1 MNIAERWSLKGKKA
15 LVTGGTKG
23 IGKAIAAEFLALG
36 AEVIIVARKTED
48 MQEVL
53 EHWQSQKLPVSGFIG
68 DMSKAED
75 RKAGILA
82 VSEQW
87 GMLDILVNNVGTNI
101 RKKTDA
107 YADMEYNLLL
117 DTNLKSA
124 FHLCQLAYPLLKINP
139 QSRIINISSVAGIRH
154 VRTGAIYGMTKA
166 ALNHLSRYL
175 AVEWAPD
182 GILVNAIA
190 PWYIQTP
197 LAESVLKNPE
207 YLKQVLE
214 HTPLQRVG
222 QPEEVAAAAAFL
234 CMPAASY
241 ITGQCLAVDGGFS
254 VRGFS

>member
-1 MNIAERWSLKGKKA
+1 MNITERWSLKGKKA

-36 AEVIIVARKTED
+36 AEVMIVARKSVD
-48 MQEVL
+48 MQEIL
-53 EHWQSQKLPVSGFIG
+53 EQWQSQKLPISGFIG

-75 RKAGILA
+75 RKAVILA

-107 YADMEYNLLL
+107 YANNEYNLLL

-124 FHLCQLAYPLLKINP
+124 FHLCQLAYPLLKIKP

-214 HTPLQRVG
+214 RTPLQRVG

-254 VRGFS
+254 VQGF

>member
-1 MNIAERWSLKGKKA
+1 MNIAERWSLRGKKA

-23 IGKAIAAEFLALG
+23 IGKAIADEFLALG
-36 AEVIIVARKTED
+36 AEVVVVARNTEE

-53 EHWQSQKLPVSGFIG
+53 KQWQDQNLPASGFTA
-68 DMSKAED
+68 DLSKAAE
-75 RKAGILA
+75 RQALVLA
-82 VSEQW
+82 ITEKW

-107 YADMEYNLLL
+107 YAENEYDLLM

-124 FHLCQLAYPLLKINP
+124 FHLCQLTYPLLKITN
-139 QSRIINISSVAGIRH
+139 QSRIINISSVSGLRH

-182 GILVNAIA
+182 GILVNAIV

-207 YLKQVLE
+207 YLQQVLAR
-214 HTPLQRVG
+214 TPLQRVG

-254 VRGFS
+254 VQGFS

>member
-1 MNIAERWSLKGKKA
+1 MKGKKA

-36 AEVIIVARKTED
+36 AEVVIVARKSGD

-53 EHWQSQKLPVSGFIG
+53 EQWQSQKLPVTGFIG

-75 RKAGILA
+75 RKAAILA
-82 VSEQW
+82 ISEQW

-107 YADMEYNLLL
+107 YADNEYNLLL

-124 FHLCQLAYPLLKINP
+124 FNLCQLAYPLLKINSH
-139 QSRIINISSVAGIRH
+139 SRIINISSVAGIKH

-175 AVEWAPD
+175 AVEWARD

-197 LAESVLKNPE
+197 LAEGVLKNPE

-214 HTPLQRVG
+214 RTPLQRVG

-254 VRGFS
+254 VQGF

>member
-1 MNIAERWSLKGKKA
+1 MNIAEKWSLNGKKA

-36 AEVIIVARKTED
+36 AEVLIVARKTEE
-48 MQEVL
+48 MEQVL
-53 EHWQSQKLPVSGFIG
+53 AQWKSQDLPVSGFTG
-68 DMSKAED
+68 DLSKSGD
-75 RKAGILA
+75 RQAIIQEIYQK
-82 VSEQW
+82 W

-101 RKKTDA
+101 RKKTDT
-107 YADMEYNLLL
+107 YTETEYNLLL

-124 FHLCQLAYPLLKINP
+124 FHLCQLAYPLLKLKP
-139 QSRIINISSVAGIRH
+139 QSRIVNISSVAGIRH

-190 PWYIQTP
+190 PWYIKTP

-207 YLKQVLE
+207 YLQQVLDR
-214 HTPLQRVG
+214 TPLQRVG

-254 VRGFS
+254 VQGFS